1 MGRPTMGFWVCLGA
15 IALTACT
22 SHPPVSPAA
31 APAASGGAAVSK
43 VDAAQDA
50 SASAAAKTRP
60 PPGYRLVVKDGTEYY
75 CRYEPVV
82 GSRTLRDEIC
92 LTKEQMAQGQ
102 KGLDDFERQVQSL
115 PNNPQGAN
123 PGPRGR

>member
-31 APAASGGAAVSK
+31 APAASGGAAV
-43 VDAAQDA
+43 
-50 SASAAAKTRP
+50 RP